1 MQIRNTVTEKLL
13 IVFLQKL
20 LIVCFV
26 ITYGIVPK
34 RKGEE
39 GEWREGRSDKG
50 CCGGG
55 GGWKGEEE
63 GRVGGVR

>member
-1 MQIRNTVTEKLL
+1 MQIRHTVTEKLL

-26 ITYGIVPK
+26 ITYGLVPK

-39 GEWREGRSDKG
+39 GEWREGPAPPPNYFLPSAPRLLIKS
-50 CCGGG
+50 
-55 GGWKGEEE
+55 
-63 GRVGGVR
+63 

>member
-26 ITYGIVPK
+26 ITYGLVPK

-55 GGWKGEEE
+55 GGGGRGRKKE
-63 GRVGGVR
+63 G